1 MFRLL
6 LRLELLMTD
15 APDLDHLEALLA
27 DSWSVGV
34 PWETYP
40 DRSGR
45 IGLTHIRIPG
55 TIHPTA
61 WPSEAELIVG
71 AINALPAL
79 IAALREAEA
88 KLAAIQGHFDHVYAE
103 DDEGEYG
110 NIPDI
115 YDPDFYRGLDFG
127 LRPIRAILDIAE
139 GS

>member
-1 MFRLL
+1 MSVTEVDTTAMRARVDAATEGPWIAEYSREQGNCVIPHDARSTREAVATTHLYDQAADAEFIAHAR
-6 LRLELLMTD
+6 TD
-15 APDLDHLEALLA
+15 
-27 DSWSVGV
+27 V
-34 PWETYP
+34 
-40 DRSGR
+40 
-45 IGLTHIRIPG
+45 
-55 TIHPTA
+55 
-61 WPSEAELIVG
+61 
-71 AINALPAL
+71 PAL
-79 IAALREAEA
+79 VATLREAEA